1 MSGALAESA
10 WQLASTEPGQH
21 AEPGDWMAGA
31 PWRAAVVPGTVAS
44 ALGLSVDQPG
54 AFDGQDWWYRTPFT
68 SEGPGLLRFEGL
80 ATLADVWVDGVPVL
94 QSRNMFRIHEVN
106 LPALA
111 AGTHELV
118 IRFRSLEAEL
128 AGRRPRPRW
137 KTALVRNQS
146 LRWVRTTLLGRIP
159 GWTPP
164 LQAVG
169 PWRPVTW
176 TSLAAP
182 VLHRLDLRTWATG
195 TTGRLEVKAEVRLPS
210 QWARSEALLRV
221 GRHQL
226 TLRASREGD
235 VLHLEG
241 AFDLPDVPLWWPHTH
256 GTPRLLEATLEL
268 ASGTGRT
275 AFPCGKV
282 GFKALELDRT
292 GGQVRL
298 RVNGVPVFARGA
310 CWTTGDMVTL
320 AGTPAALRASLTA
333 ARDAGA
339 NMLRV
344 GGTMTYESDAFY
356 ALCDELGLLVWQDFM
371 FANLDYPFGDEAFRA
386 DVAAEVTDQLLR
398 LQKHVCVA
406 VYCGGSEIEQQAAM
420 LGLPRSEWSSPFFA
434 TELPAACAAL
444 HPGIPYFPSTP
455 CEGAM
460 PFHTATGLTHYYG
473 VGAYRRPLAD
483 ARAAAVKF
491 TPECLGF
498 SHVPEP
504 ETLAELSP
512 EAPLLPHMPL
522 WKARVPRDSGAGWDF
537 EDVRDHYLREG
548 FGVDPVALRSADP
561 EGYHARS
568 RMVTGELLRRTYAEW
583 RRAGSGCGGALVWF
597 WNDLWPGAG
606 WGLLDSLGRPKA
618 AYWHARRAWAP
629 RSLHL
634 SDEGLDGLGIHV
646 VNESAEPLEAVVEL
660 ELWQGAR
667 TSVGRASQS
676 IHVAPFATEALS
688 ADALLGYFAD
698 LTYAYRFG
706 PPKHQATVARLRDVH
721 TGEVL
726 SEDVHFPGGWALA
739 PVEAAGWQ
747 AQVTVESPSVVR
759 VDLSATA
766 FLQAVALE
774 APGWRPDD
782 AHFHLAPG
790 QVKRL
795 RFTALES
802 PARKLKVHVSALNTA
817 ETLTVRAPEPA

>member
-1 MSGALAESA
+1 MSGGLPESA
-10 WQLASTEPGQH
+10 WQLTATEPGQQ
-21 AEPGDWMAGA
+21 AEPGAWMAGVD
-31 PWRAAVVPGTVAS
+31 WRPAVVPGTVAS
-44 ALGLSVDQPG
+44 ALGCSVDQPG
-54 AFDGQDWWYRTPFT
+54 AFDGQDWWYRTGFT
-68 SEGPGLLRFEGL
+68 TEGPGLLRFEGL
-80 ATLADVWVDGVPVL
+80 ATLAEVWVDGVAVL
-94 QSRNMFRIHEVN
+94 QSRTMFRLHEVP
-106 LPALA
+106 LPDLA
-111 AGTHELV
+111 PGPHELV
-118 IRFRSLEAEL
+118 IRFRSLDAEL

-137 KTALVRNQS
+137 KTALVRNQN

-176 TSLAAP
+176 ISLAEP
-182 VLHRLDLRTWATG
+182 TLRHLDLRTWAVGTG
-195 TTGRLEVKAEVRLPS
+195 GRVALKAEVHLPT
-210 QWARSEALLRV
+210 QWARSEALLRL
-221 GRHQL
+221 GKHQL
-226 TLRASREGD
+226 ALRASREGD
-235 VLHLEG
+235 LLLLEG
-241 AFDLPDVPLWWPHTH
+241 TFDLPEIPLWWPHTH
-256 GTPRLLEATLEL
+256 GTPQLLEATLEL

-275 AFPCGKV
+275 AFPCGRV
-282 GFKALELDRT
+282 GFKAIHLDRSE
-292 GGQVRL
+292 GQVRL
-298 RVNGVPVFARGA
+298 QVNGRPVFARGA
-310 CWTTGDMVTL
+310 CWTTADLVTL
-320 AGTPAALRASLTA
+320 TGDPAALRASLTA

-356 ALCDELGLLVWQDFM
+356 ALCDELGLMVWQDFM
-371 FANLDYPFGDEAFRA
+371 FANMDYPFADPGFRA
-386 DVAAEVTDQLLR
+386 EVEAEVTDQLLR

-406 VYCGGSEIEQQAAM
+406 VHCGSSEIEQQAAM

-434 TELPAACAAL
+434 AELPARCAEL
-444 HPGIPYFPSTP
+444 HPGLPYFPSTP
-455 CEGAM
+455 CEGAL
-460 PFHTATGLTHYYG
+460 PFHTGTGLTHYYG

-504 ETLAELSP
+504 ETLAQLSP
-512 EAPLLPHMPL
+512 EAPLLPHQPL

-561 EGYHARS
+561 EDYFARS
-568 RMVTGELLRRTYAEW
+568 RMVTGELIRRTYAEW
-583 RRAGSGCGGALVWF
+583 RRAGSTCGGALVWF

-646 VNESAEPLEAVVEL
+646 VNESEEALEAVVEL
-660 ELWQGAR
+660 ELWQGSR
-667 TSVGRASQS
+667 TCVGRASQA
-676 IHVAPFATEALS
+676 IQVRPFVTEGFP
-688 ADALLGYFAD
+688 ADALMGHFMD

-706 PPKHQATVARLRDVH
+706 PPKHHATVARLKLAA

-726 SEDVHFPGGWALA
+726 SEDVHFPSGWAL
-739 PVEAAGWQ
+739 PRVEGAGLQ
-747 AQVTVESPSVVR
+747 AEARSVSPSAVEVS
-759 VDLSATA
+759 LSTAA
-766 FLQAVALE
+766 FLQSVALDS
-774 APGWRPDD
+774 PGWRPDD

-790 QVKRL
+790 QAKPL
-795 RFTALES
+795 RFTALEV
-802 PARKLKVHVSALNTA
+802 PARPFKLHVSALNTG
-817 ETLTVRAPEPA
+817 ETLTVRVP